1 MEKKIKKTL
10 LGIQKNNRKSTKRN
24 KQTLLKNVVDY
35 LRADSYL
42 FGPLISP
49 SHSEFAA
56 LKFSPSATKG
66 VKIKEPI
73 RETKKK
79 FIGKVMEYLK
89 SDDYMYASLV
99 YGPLTVSGTIMLLF
113 DAYLL
118 LDLNSRFCEGN
129 LFCSTDY
136 IGL

>member
-35 LRADSYL
+35 LRANSY
-42 FGPLISP
+42 F
-49 SHSEFAA
+49 F
-56 LKFSPSATKG
+56 G

-99 YGPLTVSGTIMLLF
+99 YGPLTISVHQKLYYGYLNREIDYRGKSTNHTVSKYDSKKSAL
-113 DAYLL
+113 
-118 LDLNSRFCEGN
+118 
-129 LFCSTDY
+129 
-136 IGL
+136 